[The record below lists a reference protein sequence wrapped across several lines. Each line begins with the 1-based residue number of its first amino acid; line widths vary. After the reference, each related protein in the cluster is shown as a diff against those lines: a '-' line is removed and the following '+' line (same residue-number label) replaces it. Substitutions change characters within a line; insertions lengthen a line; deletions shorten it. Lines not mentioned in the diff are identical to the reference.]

1 MTWVKGIPP
10 KMLHEQYGIYS
21 GQWMPEMDR
30 CWEDFERGYSVCSRM
45 IYTKQW
51 GNVEH
56 VTITKHHKD
65 GDSLIATGGM
75 APIGWNEKMMIKNEL
90 FGEDRFAIEV
100 YPKQDRLVDVADV
113 YHLWVFNKK
122 YDMPFGIHPKE
133 YKKAINRGATFYQED
148 YEALSKKYGVKNAEL
163 SY

>member
-10 KMLHEQYGIYS
+10 KFVQEKGLHHYS
-21 GQWMPEMDR
+21 GLWMPEMDR
-30 CWEDFERGYSVCSRM
+30 CWMDYERGYSVCSRM

-56 VTITKHHKD
+56 VTITRITEE
-65 GDSLIATGGM
+65 LINAGGT
-75 APIGWNEKMMIKNEL
+75 ALIGWNEKMMIKNEL

-100 YPKQDRLVDVADV
+100 YPKQEYLVDGTDT
-113 YHLWVFNKK
+113 YHLWVFGKK

-133 YKKAINRGATFYQED
+133 YKKAINRGATFYEED
-148 YEALSKKYGVKNAEL
+148 FVEL
-163 SY
+163 QKHMKP

>member
-1 MTWVKGIPP
+1 MAFIKSVPP
-10 KMLHEQYGIYS
+10 KMLHDTFGVYS

-30 CWEDFERGYSVCSRM
+30 CWMDFERGYSVSSRM
-45 IYTKQW
+45 VYTKQF

-56 VTITKHHKD
+56 VTISRIHEDLNSFHV
-65 GDSLIATGGM
+65 STGGE

-100 YPKQDRLVDVADV
+100 YPKQKNLVDIADV
-113 YHLWVFNKK
+113 YHLWVFDKK

-133 YKKAINRGATFYQED
+133 YRKAINRGYNITPDEIQALQE
-148 YEALSKKYGVKNAEL
+148 KYDNH
-163 SY
+163 